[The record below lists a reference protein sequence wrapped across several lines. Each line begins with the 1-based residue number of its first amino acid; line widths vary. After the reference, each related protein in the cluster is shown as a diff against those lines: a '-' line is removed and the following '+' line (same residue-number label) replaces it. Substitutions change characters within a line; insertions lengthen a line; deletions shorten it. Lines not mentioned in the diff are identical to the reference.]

1 MTRKYNPGERR
12 RIFRR
17 SVFSHRKTHIRLH
30 PLFLITGILF
40 ALTGDLFLFI
50 LSTLV
55 ALQHECAHAFAAAK
69 LGYTLN
75 RIVLMPF
82 GAVIDGDIKDLS
94 LKDEIYVAVC
104 GPLCNFITALFF
116 VALWWINPDL
126 YAYTDVACYLSLSI
140 AAVNLLPAYPLDGG
154 RILKCLLARFF
165 AQAMPNEAAAASRAE
180 KCCRWFTFLFSAL
193 CIAAFFFLC
202 FQKTYNLTL
211 LFFGLF
217 LFLGALGNKEKTAV
231 YNRVDFSCLQP
242 LSKGVE
248 IKRVAVADSLPIKNV
263 LKFFSKGSYLVLEI
277 YDENQNKVFELPQ
290 NRFAELFSKTPSP
303 YTPLKNFYPPRSLQQ

>member
-1 MTRKYNPGERR
+1 MKRKFNHGERR

-17 SVFSHRKTHIRLH
+17 SLFSHAPVVRLH
-30 PLFLITGILF
+30 PLFLITGVLF
-40 ALTGDLFLFI
+40 AFTGDLFLFL
-50 LSTLV
+50 LSALV

-69 LGYTLN
+69 LGYKLGN
-75 RIVLMPF
+75 IVLMPF
-82 GAVIDGDIKDLS
+82 GAVIDGDIKGLS

-126 YAYTDVACYLSLSI
+126 YAYTDVACYASLSI
-140 AAVNLLPAYPLDGG
+140 AAVNLFPAYPLDGG

-165 AQAMPNEAAAASRAE
+165 STTTPDETAAERRAE
-180 KCCRWFTFLFSAL
+180 KCCRWFTLSISL
-193 CIAAFFFLC
+193 TLLIAFFCLC
-202 FQKTYNLTL
+202 VQKTYNFTL

-231 YNRVDFSCLQP
+231 YNRVDLTCRQP

-248 IKRVAVADSLPIKNV
+248 IKRLAVADSLPIKDV
-263 LKFFSKGSYLVLEI
+263 LKFFSKGCYLVLEI
-277 YDENQNKVFELPQ
+277 YDENQNKIFELPQ
-290 NRFAELFSKTPSP
+290 NRFAELFSKAPSP
-303 YTPLKNFYPPRSLQQ
+303 YMPLKNLHTVYTYS